1 MNAASLIPASPYEL
15 AVDEAKHDERRRL
28 LVQFLCRKCKKT
40 VAKVHRTTAG
50 LYYSASI
57 PAFDVADQLPDYMRA
72 QGVPKVPYLIGYL
85 VDHPDYSTADD
96 AGPKLD
102 AYCNAHPGRIS
113 IEVAE
118 IISEAKQ
125 AQNGRRQNIRRTITP

>member
-1 MNAASLIPASPYEL
+1 MNAASLIPATPYEL
-15 AVDEAKHDERRRL
+15 AVEEAKHDERRRL

-50 LYYSASI
+50 LYYSASV

-72 QGVPKVPYLIGYL
+72 QDVPKVQSLVRHL

-96 AGPKLD
+96 AGPQLV
-102 AYCNAHPGRIS
+102 AYCEAHGRKLID
-113 IEVAE
+113 VAE
-118 IISEAKQ
+118 IISQAKQ

>member
-1 MNAASLIPASPYEL
+1 MSAASLIPASPYEL

-40 VAKVHRTTAG
+40 VAEVHRTTAG
-50 LYYSASI
+50 LCYSASV
-57 PAFDVADQLPDYMRA
+57 PAFDLADPMRNKN
-72 QGVPKVPYLIGYL
+72 VPKLQYLIRHL

-96 AGPKLD
+96 AGPQLV
-102 AYCNAHPGRIS
+102 AYCKAHGRKKID
-113 IEVAE
+113 VAE
-118 IISEAKQ
+118 IISQAKQ

>member
-15 AVDEAKHDERRRL
+15 AVEEAKHDERRRL

-40 VAKVHRTTAG
+40 VAEVHRTTAG
-50 LYYSASI
+50 LYYSASV
-57 PAFDVADQLPDYMRA
+57 PAFDLADQMRNKN
-72 QGVPKVPYLIGYL
+72 VPKLQYLSGYL

-96 AGPKLD
+96 AGPQLVAFCKAHGRKLID
-102 AYCNAHPGRIS
+102 
-113 IEVAE
+113 VAE
-118 IISEAKQ
+118 IISQAKQ